1 MAEYK
6 PPFQLTEEIVSLAME
21 IGESIGAI
29 MVDATMSP
37 DPKLRRESRVRSIYS
52 SLAIEQNT
60 LSLDQVTA
68 VIDGKRI
75 LGPPKEIQ
83 EVKNAYEAYEHMSA
97 YDPYSMEDLLTV
109 HRYMMKDLVP
119 EAGCFR
125 SGNVGVF
132 QGDQLI
138 HAGTPA
144 KFVPEVMAQLFNW
157 LRTTHMHPLIKS
169 CIFHYEFEFI
179 HPFSDGNG
187 RTGRLWHS
195 LILQRWKPI
204 FVWLPIETLIQE
216 KQEGYYKALNES
228 NNLNECTPF
237 VLFMLEVIRDAL
249 AEIIQNQKAF
259 IPTNDGNNVGR
270 KVAGDVGING
280 DIVIKILKKEP
291 HATAKSLAEAV
302 NLSPRQVERILAEL
316 KREGKIV
323 RKGSNKS
330 GWWEV
335 N

>member
-1 MAEYK
+1 MTGYK
-6 PPFQLTEEIVSLAME
+6 PPFHFTEEITSLAME

-68 VIDGKRI
+68 VIEGKRI
-75 LGPPKEIQ
+75 LGPPKDIQ
-83 EVKNAYEAYEHMSA
+83 EVKNANEAYEHMSS

-109 HRYMMKDLVP
+109 HRYMMKELVP

-132 QGDQLI
+132 HGDQLI

-144 KFVPEVMAQLFNW
+144 KYVPEVMAQLFGW
-157 LRTTHMHPLIKS
+157 LRTTSMHPLIKS
-169 CIFHYEFEFI
+169 CVFHYEFEFI

-195 LILQRWKPI
+195 LILQHWKPI
-204 FVWLPIETLIQE
+204 FLWLAIETLIQE
-216 KQEGYYKALNES
+216 KQDGYYKALNES
-228 NNLNECTPF
+228 NSLNECTPF
-237 VLFMLEVIRDAL
+237 VTFMLEVIRDAL
-249 AEIIQNQKAF
+249 AEIIQNQKEF
-259 IPTNDGNNVGR
+259 IPTKDGINVGI
-270 KVAGDVGING
+270 KAVGDVGINR
-280 DIVIKILKKEP
+280 DAVIKILRKQP
-291 HATAKSLAEAV
+291 RTTAKSLAEAI
-302 NLSPRQVERILAEL
+302 NLSPRQVERVLAEL
-316 KREGKIV
+316 KKEGKII

-330 GWWEV
+330 GWWDV